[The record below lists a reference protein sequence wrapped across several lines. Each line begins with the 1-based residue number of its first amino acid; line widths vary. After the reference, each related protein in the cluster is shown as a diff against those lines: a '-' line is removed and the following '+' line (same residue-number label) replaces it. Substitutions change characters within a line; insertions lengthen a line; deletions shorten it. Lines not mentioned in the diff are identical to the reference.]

1 MTDNGGKPSDARRS
15 DRDVD
20 ASQAGRESMLARH
33 KLIEAMIDNNLRQL
47 KFDSARGGADIERA
61 CALRDISRG
70 GDDSEPTERLAE
82 VESRIER
89 LEEEHR
95 VSSPSANGS
104 NSPCSNSTRERHKTK
119 VSHMNAAS
127 RGVQDVGQL
136 SEEDRSKD
144 EFFVSWR
151 MSPKR

>member
-1 MTDNGGKPSDARRS
+1 MTADRDGPNDARRS
-15 DRDVD
+15 EREAD

-61 CALRDISRG
+61 CALRDIARG

-95 VSSPSANGS
+95 SLVAEREWLNKSLLEFDEQAAANQ
-104 NSPCSNSTRERHKTK
+104 RF
-119 VSHMNAAS
+119 
-127 RGVQDVGQL
+127 L
-136 SEEDRSKD
+136 I
-144 EFFVSWR
+144 
-151 MSPKR
+151 

>member
-1 MTDNGGKPSDARRS
+1 MTDDGDGPSDARRPE
-15 DRDVD
+15 REAE
-20 ASQAGRESMLARH
+20 ASRVARESMLARH

-61 CALRDISRG
+61 SALRDIARG

-95 VSSPSANGS
+95 SLVAEREWLNKSLLEFDEQAAAN
-104 NSPCSNSTRERHKTK
+104 RRF
-119 VSHMNAAS
+119 
-127 RGVQDVGQL
+127 L
-136 SEEDRSKD
+136 I
-144 EFFVSWR
+144 
-151 MSPKR
+151 